1 MGIRRV
7 ISMVYVEKQLL
18 SGVRRRKRGGDG
30 MNWAIHRAYYIDL
43 LKKGWPLKKAYDEA
57 IRLSV
62 EVTA

>member
-1 MGIRRV
+1 MGEGYTCSRLVAR
-7 ISMVYVEKQLL
+7 
-18 SGVRRRKRGGDG
+18 RGGDG